1 MLYYKQIKQYRRTRE
16 NIYIS
21 KLECCGFNPRLG
33 QNKYLQTGISCFS
46 AKNKKNIKIPNS
58 DEQKA
63 VGKWQNRKPKHIKRM
78 DNNCQIPE
86 LHTDIRRHIKT
97 GSLEV
102 RVMYR
107 YVITFLL
114 VECYLWELARRIYSS
129 EFSWWV

>member
-1 MLYYKQIKQYRRTRE
+1 MLLIQSTTRTKQILTNW
-16 NIYIS
+16 NILLLCQ
-21 KLECCGFNPRLG
+21 KL
-33 QNKYLQTGISCFS
+33 
-46 AKNKKNIKIPNS
+46 KKNIKIPNS

-129 EFSWWV
+129 EFS